1 MAKVF
6 EGNFLNVYRD
16 EQNYPNGYKGN
27 VEYIKHPG
35 AVLILPVLKD
45 GRIVFIKQYRP
56 TIGKYIY
63 ELPAGTLE
71 SGEEFKE
78 CAHRELI
85 EETGYKA
92 AKIEELA
99 PIYPCPGYSTE
110 IIYMFKATDLIEV
123 EHEAM
128 DDEDIEVVLLDEAR
142 VKDLIAKKEINDAKT
157 LAALIYAK

>member
-1 MAKVF
+1 MSKVF
-6 EGNFLNVYRD
+6 EGNFLNVHSD
-16 EQNYPNGYKGN
+16 DHQYPNGYKGV

-35 AVLILPVLKD
+35 AVLIVPVLDD
-45 GRIVFIKQYRP
+45 GRVVFIKQYRP

-71 SGEEFKE
+71 VGEDIAE

-92 AKIEELA
+92 QKLEELA

-110 IIYMFKATDLIEV
+110 IIYMFKASALVEV

-128 DDEDIEVVLLDEAR
+128 EDEDIEVVLLDESQIQ
-142 VKDLIAKKEINDAKT
+142 DLIAKKELNDSKT
-157 LAALIYAK
+157 LAALIYIK

>member
-16 EQNYPNGYKGN
+16 DHKYPNGYQGL

-35 AVLILPVLKD
+35 AVLILPVLDD

-56 TIGKYIY
+56 TIAKYIY

-71 SGEEFKE
+71 AGEEIVD

-85 EETGYKA
+85 EETGYRA
-92 AKIEELA
+92 ERMLELA

-110 IIYMFKATDLIEV
+110 IIYMFKAEGLVEV

-128 DDEDIEVVLLDEAR
+128 EDEDIEVVLLDESQIEELIAR
-142 VKDLIAKKEINDAKT
+142 KDLNDSKT
-157 LAALIYAK
+157 LAALIYRK